1 MAAKKKSRRPKRW
14 RAPKRMTLEG
24 PPIARRKDLV
34 VPEVLTLE
42 PHDAWRENRGRMAIL
57 LVAFLVLC
65 AGWGTLV
72 GLYAGIVWA
81 GLPVAVGLG
90 LVYLVVGARYGDG
103 WMQRVLGA
111 EEQGSERVRNTLR
124 GVTGSAGVPAPDLR
138 VSPGAE
144 PNAVALGLRRRW
156 VVITSGAAELDR
168 LELEA
173 LLAHEVCH
181 LRDGD
186 GALAAAFVLLAG
198 APELG
203 TKSLG
208 SRGGP
213 LALVALPLWPVCLLL
228 RLSSYVLFPAE
239 REHRADVCGAL
250 LTRYPPGMH
259 RLLSRAAG
267 EHENSPLRA
276 SDPFWFAP
284 RRPVSGPG
292 VAERADRIAEM

>member
-1 MAAKKKSRRPKRW
+1 MAPKKSRRPRRW

-24 PPIARRKDLV
+24 PPVARRKDLV

-42 PHDAWRENRGRMAIL
+42 SQDAWRENRGRMAVL

-65 AGWGTLV
+65 AGWGGLV
-72 GLYAGIVWA
+72 GLYGGFAWLA
-81 GLPVAVGLG
+81 APAASGLG
-90 LVYLVVGARYGDG
+90 FAYLVLGARYGDG
-103 WMQRVLGA
+103 WMQGVLGA
-111 EEQGSERVRNTLR
+111 EQPGAEREENVLR
-124 GVTGSAGVPAPDLR
+124 GVTATAGVPAPEL
-138 VSPGAE
+138 VVAPGGE
-144 PNAVALGLRRRW
+144 PNALALGLRRRW
-156 VVITSGAAELDR
+156 VVITDGAAGLDR

-173 LLAHEVCH
+173 LLAHEVAH

-203 TKSLG
+203 AKGLR
-208 SRGGP
+208 SRAGP
-213 LALVALPLWPVCLLL
+213 LAFVVLPLWPVCLLL
-228 RLSSYVLFPAE
+228 RLAGYVLFPAE

-259 RLLSRAAG
+259 RLLTRAAG

-292 VAERADRIAEM
+292 VAERAERVAEM